1 MCEARQRYRSED
13 GVLVRRIGSSST
25 QGQPAPRRHKVTFSE
40 DFKRFFLRGLA
51 ALLPTLIT
59 IAIIWYILSFL
70 WQSIGQHLIYA
81 LKWVWVQLA
90 GWWFVSDKPAGYIR
104 EYWSNDL
111 FRTKLV
117 GVVLAI
123 VLVYIV
129 GLLVGNL
136 IGRTFWRAGEAL
148 VMKIPLIRAIYPAVK
163 QVTDFVLADRKAQFQ
178 ASRVVAVQPHE
189 KGIWSIGLVTGTG
202 LKSLDDKV
210 GEEMVMVF
218 LPNSPAAFS
227 GYVLVVPR
235 SQVVDLPLSVEEA
248 MRLFVSGGVILPG
261 AEDEMPATLRD
272 AVKQAVAT
280 RRLENERAAADAD
293 DARREPGLSQT

>member
-1 MCEARQRYRSED
+1 
-13 GVLVRRIGSSST
+13 VLVTST
-25 QGQPAPRRHKVTFSE
+25 QPSSPHERPTRQQVTFTE

-59 IAIIWYILSFL
+59 LSIIWYILSFL
-70 WQSIGQHLIYA
+70 WESIGQHLIYA
-81 LKWVWVQLA
+81 VKWAWVRLA
-90 GWWFVSDKPAGYIR
+90 GWWFVSEKPAAYIR
-104 EYWSNDL
+104 EYWSEEL

-117 GVVLAI
+117 GVLLAI

-163 QVTDFVLADRKAQFQ
+163 QVTDFVLAPGKARFE

-189 KGIWSIGLVTGTG
+189 RGIWSIGLVTGAG
-202 LKSLDDKV
+202 LKSLDEKV

-261 AEDEMPATLRD
+261 GEQELPTTIRE
-272 AVKQAVAT
+272 AVKQAVQT
-280 RRLENERAAADAD
+280 RRIEAQQQ
-293 DARREPGLSQT
+293 PGLSS

>member
-1 MCEARQRYRSED
+1 M
-13 GVLVRRIGSSST
+13 LVTST
-25 QGQPAPRRHKVTFSE
+25 QPSSPHDRPTRPQVTFTD
-40 DFKRFFLRGLA
+40 DFRRFFMRGLA

-59 IAIIWYILSFL
+59 IAIIWWILNFL
-70 WQSIGQHLIYA
+70 WDSIGWYAIQLI
-81 LKWVWVQLA
+81 KNVWLGLVNA
-90 GWWFVSDKPAGYIR
+90 GLVEPTSAGYIGQF
-104 EYWSNDL
+104 WSPDQL
-111 FRTKLV
+111 RTRVV

-136 IGRTFWRAGEAL
+136 IGRTFWKAGEAL
-148 VMKIPLIRAIYPAVK
+148 AMKIPLIRAIYPAVK
-163 QVTDFVLADRKAQFQ
+163 QVTDFVLAPGAARFE

-189 KGIWSIGLVTGTG
+189 KGIWSIGLVTGAG
-202 LKSLDDKV
+202 LKSLDEKV
-210 GEEMVMVF
+210 GQEMVMVF

-261 AEDEMPATLRD
+261 AAEGMPTTIRE

-280 RRLENERAAADAD
+280 RRLEAQQQ
-293 DARREPGLSQT
+293 PGLSQT